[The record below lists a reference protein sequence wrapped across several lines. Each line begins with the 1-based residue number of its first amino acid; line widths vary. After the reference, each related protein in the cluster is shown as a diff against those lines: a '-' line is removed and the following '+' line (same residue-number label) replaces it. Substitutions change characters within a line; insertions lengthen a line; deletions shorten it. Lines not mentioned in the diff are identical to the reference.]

1 MYVVVGALCLQ
12 VSGLEQQLERARVS
26 LQEELSKRQED
37 NQVKEKKL
45 REINQQNERLSE
57 SVR

>member
-1 MYVVVGALCLQ
+1 MYVVVGTLCLQ

-45 REINQQNERLSE
+45 REINQQNERLAE